1 MIAKKYKKIVAIIAL
16 TLILA
21 MVLGTVASALL

>member
-1 MIAKKYKKIVAIIAL
+1 MVANKYKKLVAIIAL

-21 MVLGTVASALL
+21 MVIGTVASALL

>member
-1 MIAKKYKKIVAIIAL
+1 MITKKNKKIVAIIAL

-21 MVLGTVASALL
+21 MVIGTVASALI